1 MTGFLKR
8 LLGGR
13 REDSASAVGPKKA
26 RGGQGFDAPLE
37 IDMPTYAI
45 GDVHGRADLLER
57 LLGRI
62 NEDAQQRGFDAW
74 RLVTMGDY
82 VDRGEQSAQVL
93 ARLRGLA
100 THGGWQGGPAEI
112 VALRGN
118 HEEMMVSFVDAPAES
133 GSRWLRNG
141 GLQTLMS
148 YEVGGV
154 SPTTEG
160 EALVEVAERF
170 ARVAAADLEMVRSL
184 PAWARFGTVLFAHAG
199 ADPEA
204 PPELQSDRT
213 MTWGVSRFFSIPRR
227 DGLWV
232 VYGHYVVD
240 EAGHA
245 GGRIAV
251 DTGAYYSGVLSAVR
265 LESGA
270 APAFLTS

>member
-1 MTGFLKR
+1 MIGFLKR
-8 LLGGR
+8 LMGGGGGDGAPPSG
-13 REDSASAVGPKKA
+13 EAKKK
-26 RGGQGFDAPLE
+26 GGQGFDAPLE

-62 NEDAQQRGFDAW
+62 NQDAKDRGYAAW

-93 ARLRGLA
+93 ARLRGILA
-100 THGGWQGGPAEI
+100 NGGWKNGPSEV

-118 HEEMMVSFVDAPAES
+118 HEEMMVSFVEAPAEA
-133 GSRWLRNG
+133 GARWLRNG
-141 GLQTLMS
+141 GLQTLAS
-148 YEVGGV
+148 YEIGGV
-154 SPTTEG
+154 APTMEG
-160 EALVEVAERF
+160 EALVEVAARF
-170 ARVAAADLEMVRSL
+170 AEAAADDLAMVREL
-184 PAWARFGTVLFAHAG
+184 PAWEKFGKVLFAHAG

-232 VYGHYVVD
+232 VYGHYIVD

-251 DTGAYYSGVLSAVR
+251 DTGACYSGVLSAVR
-265 LESGA
+265 LETGVE
-270 APAFLTS
+270 PAFLTS

>member
-8 LLGGR
+8 LLGGGKA
-13 REDSASAVGPKKA
+13 ASTGAAKK
-26 RGGQGFDAPLE
+26 GGQGFDAPLE

-45 GDVHGRADLLER
+45 GDMHGRADLLER

-62 NEDAQQRGFDAW
+62 HHDAQDRGFEAW

-93 ARLRGLA
+93 ARLRGILA
-100 THGGWQGGPAEI
+100 HGGWKDGPAEV

-118 HEEMMVSFVDAPAES
+118 HEEMMVSFVDAPADA
-133 GSRWLRNG
+133 GARWLRNG

-148 YEVGGV
+148 YEIGGV
-154 SPTTEG
+154 APTMDG
-160 EALVEVAERF
+160 EALVEVADRF
-170 ARVAAADLEMVRSL
+170 ARAAAADLEMVRAL
-184 PAWARFGTVLFAHAG
+184 PAWARFGKVLFAHAG

-270 APAFLTS
+270 EPAFLTS

>member
-1 MTGFLKR
+1 MIGFLKR
-8 LLGGR
+8 LMGGGGGDGAPPSG
-13 REDSASAVGPKKA
+13 EAKKK
-26 RGGQGFDAPLE
+26 GGQGFDAPLE

-45 GDVHGRADLLER
+45 GDMHGRADLLER

-62 NEDAQQRGFDAW
+62 NQDAKDRGYEAW

-93 ARLRGLA
+93 ARLRGIV
-100 THGGWQGGPAEI
+100 TRGGWANGPAEV

-118 HEEMMVSFVDAPAES
+118 HEEMMVAFVDAPAEA
-133 GSRWLRNG
+133 GARWLRNG
-141 GLQTLMS
+141 GLQTLAS
-148 YEVGGV
+148 YEIGGV
-154 SPTTEG
+154 APTTEG
-160 EALVEVAERF
+160 EALVEVAARF
-170 ARVAAADLEMVRSL
+170 AEAAAEDLAMVREL
-184 PAWARFGTVLFAHAG
+184 PAWARFGKVLFAHAG

-213 MTWGVSRFFSIPRR
+213 MTWGVSRFFSIPRK

-265 LESGA
+265 LETGVE
-270 APAFLTS
+270 PAFLTS